1 MPARLE
7 YDLSYT
13 RSNAGRSSR
22 DGPMRLLIL
31 GDFSASAATQRP
43 PLASRPTHR
52 VDVDN
57 LDQLIKRIGPKLN
70 LPAGELT
77 FTGMDDFHPDQLYS
91 RLDVFE
97 ALRQARAN
105 PTTGNDNLLDQL
117 IGKPAG
123 ARSDPAKAATGSPA
137 TGIDALIRNIVAP
150 HIVPDLTTQS
160 RNYLATVDAGIAEQM
175 RKILH
180 DPAFQALESAWR
192 GVHWLVSSLELNENL
207 QLHLFDVTR
216 DEILADVAAA
226 QGQLAQTGLHHA
238 LADRWRN
245 LPDGE
250 SWSLLC
256 GLYTFGASDTDI
268 GLLVALGLIA
278 SQAGRPFIA
287 TAAPNFAN
295 GDATVPESWRALRGS
310 VAAPWIGL
318 ASPRVLLRQ
327 PYGRKS
333 DPIEG
338 FVFEEF
344 EPGEPAHEEFLWG
357 HASLAVILLIGKAF
371 TIAGWSMEPG
381 DEREIGDLPAYT
393 FAKDGERELQACAE
407 YYLGEASATA
417 MLAAGLIPL
426 ISHRQRNALSLMR
439 FQSVAEPSQAL
450 AGPWV

>member
-1 MPARLE
+1 MPASLE
-7 YDLSYT
+7 FDLSFK
-13 RSNAGRSSR
+13 RSKAGRSSR
-22 DGPMRLLIL
+22 DGPMRLLLL
-31 GDFSASAATQRP
+31 GDFSASVATQRP

-52 VDVDN
+52 VDIDN
-57 LDQLIKRIGPKLN
+57 LDQVIKRLGPKLA
-70 LPAGELT
+70 LSAGEVT
-77 FTGMDDFHPDQLYS
+77 VTGMDDFHPDQLYS

-226 QGQLAQTGLHHA
+226 QGKLAQTGLNHA

-250 SWSLLC
+250 SWSMLC
-256 GLYTFGASDTDI
+256 GLSSFGPSDTDI
-268 GLLVALGLIA
+268 GLLAALGLIA
-278 SQAGRPFIA
+278 SQAGGPFIA
-287 TAAPNFAN
+287 TAAPMVVNS
-295 GDATVPESWRALRGS
+295 DATELAGWKALRRS
-310 VAAPWIGL
+310 EAAPWIGL
-318 ASPRVLLRQ
+318 AALRVLMRQ
-327 PYGRKS
+327 PYGRGS
-333 DPIEG
+333 DPIES
-338 FVFEEF
+338 FIFEEF
-344 EPGEPAHEEFLWG
+344 GPGKPEHEEFLWG
-357 HASLAVILLIGKAF
+357 HASLAVALLIGRAF
-371 TIAGWSMEPG
+371 TLNGWSMEPG

-393 FAKDGERELQACAE
+393 FMKDGECEMQACAE
-407 YYLGEASATA
+407 HYFGESSATA
-417 MLAAGLIPL
+417 MLATGLIPL
-426 ISHRQRNALSLMR
+426 LSHRQRNAVTVTR
-439 FQSVAEPSQAL
+439 FQSVAAPPQAL
-450 AGPWV
+450 AGPWG